1 MTSDKGA
8 ASLELARE
16 MLRKNND
23 VTYAE
28 VRAKAESKGLP
39 IYPIMYGRAKA
50 LEGLVKVAPRGSGK
64 QAKAKAKAMA
74 MAKRGPGRPPK
85 AKVGRPPK
93 RGPGRPRKQA
103 NVADALGSVVAAIK
117 DNAQATERYRRALER
132 MSEILNEALGS

>member
-1 MTSDKGA
+1 MTTDKGA

-16 MLRKNND
+16 MLRKNKNA
-23 VTYAE
+23 TYAE
-28 VRAKAESKGLP
+28 VREKAESKGLP

-50 LEGLVKVAPRGSGK
+50 LEGLVKVARRGSGK
-64 QAKAKAKAMA
+64 QAKAKA

-85 AKVGRPPK
+85 AKVRRSPK

-132 MSEILNEALGS
+132 MADLIREALSA

>member
-1 MTSDKGA
+1 MTTDKGA

-16 MLRKNND
+16 MLRKNKNA
-23 VTYAE
+23 TYAE
-28 VRAKAESKGLP
+28 VREKAESKGLP

-50 LEGLVKVAPRGSGK
+50 LEGLVKVARRGSGK
-64 QAKAKAKAMA
+64 QAKAKA

-132 MSEILNEALGS
+132 MADLIREALSA